1 MQKLLLES
9 PDTSKSS
16 QGAWGGGGGGGGGER
31 GVGSDALPETG
42 LNERFVR

>member
-16 QGAWGGGGGGGGGER
+16 QGAWGGGGGGER

-42 LNERFVR
+42 LNERFVDG

>member
-9 PDTSKSS
+9 PDTSKPS
-16 QGAWGGGGGGGGGER
+16 QGAWGGGER

-42 LNERFVR
+42 LNERFVDG